1 MAITAADVQALR
13 RATGA
18 GMMDAKRAL
27 EETGG
32 DQETAAKLLRERGL
46 AGAAK
51 REERENSQ
59 GAVALCLADDH
70 TVGAVVELKCE
81 TDFVAKSKEFVG
93 LANRLAATVAG
104 ASSSPEALIASYH
117 EEIEELKV
125 TLKENIALGRV
136 TRFEASAPHVVD
148 GYLHVQSE
156 RGVQAVLVELDGG
169 PVELAHDI
177 AVHIGFAKPRFLSR
191 DDVPLDIV
199 EAEKAT
205 LEAISRN
212 EGKPEAALPK
222 IIEGRL
228 TGFFRQICLVE
239 QDYAKDDKKNITQ
252 ILAGNKI
259 VRFTQVIVGA

>member
-18 GMMDAKRAL
+18 GMMDAKKAL

-32 DQETAAKLLRERGL
+32 DQEAAAKLLRERGL

-51 REERENSQ
+51 REERENTQ
-59 GAVALCLADDH
+59 GAVALFLAPDH
-70 TVGAVVELKCE
+70 RTGAIVELRCE

-93 LANRLAATVAG
+93 LANKIAAVVA
-104 ASSSPEALIASYH
+104 ASSDSPESVASGFND
-117 EEIEELKV
+117 EVEALKV

-136 TRFEASAPHVVD
+136 VHFAAQPPHVVD

-169 PVELAHDI
+169 SVELAHDI
-177 AVHIGFAKPRFLSR
+177 AVHIGFAKPQYISR
-191 DDVPLDIV
+191 DEVPADVV
-199 EAEKAT
+199 EAERTT

-228 TGFFRQICLVE
+228 NGFYRQVCLVD
-239 QDYAKDDKKNITQ
+239 QDYAKDEKKSVLQ
-252 ILAGNKI
+252 VLGQHKV
-259 VRFTQVIVGA
+259 VRFSQVIVGA

>member
-18 GMMDAKRAL
+18 GMMDAKKAL
-27 EETGG
+27 EEVGG
-32 DQETAAKLLRERGL
+32 DQEAAAKLLRERGL

-51 REERENSQ
+51 REDRENSQ
-59 GAVALCLADDH
+59 GAVSLVINSEH
-70 TVGAVVELKCE
+70 TIGAIVELKCE

-93 LANRLAATVAG
+93 LANKISAAVA
-104 ASSSPEALIASYH
+104 ASEKAPAPVLEGFNA
-117 EEIEELKV
+117 EIEALKV

-136 TRFEASAPHVVD
+136 SHFAARSPHVID
-148 GYLHVQSE
+148 GYLHIQSE

-177 AVHIGFAKPRFLSR
+177 AVHIGFAKPKYLSR
-191 DDVPLDIV
+191 EDVPSDV
-199 EAEKAT
+199 VDAERVT

-222 IIEGRL
+222 IIEGRMN
-228 TGFFRQICLVE
+228 GFFRQICLTE
-239 QDYAKDDKKNITQ
+239 QDYAKDDKQSVSQVLGKQ
-252 ILAGNKI
+252 KI
-259 VRFTQVIVGA
+259 VRFSQVIVGA